1 MKLGKV
7 LATTAVSGMLAALSG
22 CGGAAAKGSGEN
34 MAPAT
39 PASPATDMPSVGEK
53 NCCKGK
59 NACKGKSGCKSQ
71 TNAACAGQNDCKGK
85 GTSCPRG

>member
-22 CGGAAAKGSGEN
+22 CGGGATPGASEA
-34 MAPAT
+34 MPPTTPAT
-39 PASPATDMPSVGEK
+39 NVPAIGEK

-59 NACKGKSGCKSQ
+59 NACKGKSGCKTQ

-85 GTSCPRG
+85 GTSCPTG

>member
-22 CGGAAAKGSGEN
+22 CAGGAQAAPPTK
-34 MAPAT
+34 APST
-39 PASPATDMPSVGEK
+39 DVPAIGEK
-53 NCCKGK
+53 NCCKGR
-59 NACKGKSGCKSQ
+59 NACKGKSGCKGE